1 METKQSIFFLIQLF
15 VFSPLSCVPYVVS
28 FSGLSFL
35 LLPLKYSTMFIYK
48 IIEANCPFR
57 LEQCLS
63 SPRVPNFHF
72 FFIGGNITFTVGSW
86 SSLLRRIPD
95 KKDHCVFT
103 RGSRGGVM
111 TCFEKNKVLGVE
123 PNKRTPWTHSESN
136 IATNK
141 KKVEVRNSRG
151 FSFEVRKIPPRFKQH

>member
-35 LLPLKYSTMFIYK
+35 LLLLRYSTFIYK

-63 SPRVPNFHF
+63 TFYF
-72 FFIGGNITFTVGSW
+72 FSNDFDA
-86 SSLLRRIPD
+86 LLLP
-95 KKDHCVFT
+95 V
-103 RGSRGGVM
+103 
-111 TCFEKNKVLGVE
+111 
-123 PNKRTPWTHSESN
+123 
-136 IATNK
+136 
-141 KKVEVRNSRG
+141 
-151 FSFEVRKIPPRFKQH
+151 

>member
-63 SPRVPNFHF
+63 TFYF
-72 FFIGGNITFTVGSW
+72 FSNDFDA
-86 SSLLRRIPD
+86 LQIP
-95 KKDHCVFT
+95 V
-103 RGSRGGVM
+103 
-111 TCFEKNKVLGVE
+111 
-123 PNKRTPWTHSESN
+123 
-136 IATNK
+136 
-141 KKVEVRNSRG
+141 
-151 FSFEVRKIPPRFKQH
+151 